1 MKKLLLCIST
11 VFFLMGCGGRAPIK
25 RAKEV
30 LFDVPYIQKK
40 QTHDM
45 VEIGVKKLSAPEI
58 KELFCK
64 SGQLLSMYYVYY
76 VRTHNTGSESYF
88 IHLSGQVL
96 PTRKDVSIFFDPYT
110 TMHTIAHML
119 FVAPAAIGLAML
131 APDALTYFAGFL
143 GLNVG
148 LHLAETQALGISGY
162 QEFEKHVISGNVE
175 HRMTS
180 IVAIPFS
187 HDHHIIFVPKR
198 DPQSACLTFT
208 VSARN
213 KVTKDLVFDFSE

>member
-1 MKKLLLCIST
+1 MMLL
-11 VFFLMGCGGRAPIK
+11 VAGCGGRAPIN

-40 QTHDM
+40 QEHET
-45 VEIGVKKLSAPEI
+45 VSIGVKRLSAPEI

-64 SGQLLSMYYVYY
+64 SGQLLSTYYVYY
-76 VRTHNTGSESYF
+76 VRTQNTGSESYF
-88 IHLSGQVL
+88 IHLSGQIL
-96 PTRKDVSIFFDPYT
+96 PTRKDVGIFFDPYT

-131 APDALTYFAGFL
+131 APDALTYFVGFL

-148 LHLAETQALGISGY
+148 LHLAETQALGVSGY
-162 QEFEKHVISGNVE
+162 KEFEKHVISGNVE

-187 HDHHIIFVPKR
+187 HDHHLIFVPKR
-198 DPQSACLTFT
+198 DPQSSCLTFT
-208 VSARN
+208 IAARN
-213 KVTKDLVFDFSE
+213 KVTKELTFDFTE

>member
-1 MKKLLLCIST
+1 MRNIFMCLGLALFTI
-11 VFFLMGCGGRAPIK
+11 GCGGRAPIN

-40 QTHDM
+40 QEYET
-45 VEIGVKKLSAPEI
+45 VSIGVKKLLAPEI

-64 SGQLLSMYYVYY
+64 SSQLLTTYYVYY

-96 PTRKDVSIFFDPYT
+96 PTRKDIGIFFDPYT

-119 FVAPAAIGLAML
+119 FVAPAAVGLAML
-131 APDALTYFAGFL
+131 APDALTYFVGFL

-162 QEFEKHVISGNVE
+162 KEFEKHVISGNVE

-187 HDHHIIFVPKR
+187 QDHHLIFVPKR
-198 DPQSACLTFT
+198 DPQSQCLTFT
-208 VSARN
+208 ISARN
-213 KVTKDLVFDFSE
+213 KVTKDLVFDFTE